1 MSCARYTQ
9 SRSFAELVSQLQEEN
24 LDHLEPL
31 TSQVSQGLNKSCLRW
46 FFVGKGNHFNLCW
59 STFHPLHLFFCDMTM
74 IRQSGQNSSCS
85 RQVEATGIEIH
96 WVLWSCSFPDS
107 TVAQDGPARDLSVDV
122 VITLYGMA
130 AVLIYMMLIGD
141 FMSDIV
147 ARPVLL
153 PPPSWEPW
161 NIYHFIST
169 YSTILFSQII
179 WVAWARIFDAFI
191 INNIQSNENQR
202 NQKTQLHKA
211 RSPLFHLEARGS
223 TSWIVHRLHRPLLS
237 VTGLTTLG
245 DYGFALGGFSLVY
258 SSWLSQQKDVF
269 SADLD
274 ETNPGIPFYISGE
287 FWVLEKWWEY

>member
-31 TSQVSQGLNKSCLRW
+31 TSHSARYHKGFFTNPAWGGDFLLARATIQFMLINFSPIAS
-46 FFVGKGNHFNLCW
+46 FFVIWQWLGSLDKIPDKW
-59 STFHPLHLFFCDMTM
+59 
-74 IRQSGQNSSCS
+74 RQQALSI
-85 RQVEATGIEIH
+85 V
-96 WVLWSCSFPDS
+96 VLQFPRL

-153 PPPSWEPW
+153 PPPSCCISIREPW

-169 YSTILFSQII
+169 YSTMSF
-179 WVAWARIFDAFI
+179 R
-191 INNIQSNENQR
+191 R
-202 NQKTQLHKA
+202 
-211 RSPLFHLEARGS
+211 
-223 TSWIVHRLHRPLLS
+223 
-237 VTGLTTLG
+237 
-245 DYGFALGGFSLVY
+245 
-258 SSWLSQQKDVF
+258 
-269 SADLD
+269 
-274 ETNPGIPFYISGE
+274 
-287 FWVLEKWWEY
+287 